1 MQTHTTQQVSQALRN
16 QPSWRDKGLKD
27 FRDTYYVAESAPPV
41 IAGSN
46 SQEAAIEV
54 MRMALGLTKGGNISV
69 KTPIGSV
76 LIQDASLA
84 HTVEKRSDQRERFAS
99 FVIPTLQRPTE
110 IWNVKYDDGSTRNR
124 YIKLFSASRYDILV
138 MVKINP
144 DGGVFWNFMQR
155 DRKGMNTLRIGDLV
169 YRER

>member
-1 MQTHTTQQVSQALRN
+1 
-16 QPSWRDKGLKD
+16 
-27 FRDTYYVAESAPPV
+27 
-41 IAGSN
+41 
-46 SQEAAIEV
+46 

-69 KTPIGSV
+69 KTPIEYV

-110 IWNVKYDDGSTRNR
+110 IWNVKYDDESTRNR

-155 DRKGMNTLRIGDLV
+155 DRKGMNTLRIGELV
-169 YRER
+169 YQER